1 MNTSIFRSHG
11 ALRAVLAAVAALLLA
26 AGCGG
31 GGGGDNMPAPQGRA
45 FTEGTITGFGSII
58 VNGIRFDESTAQVI
72 DDDGEA
78 HDRNELKLGM
88 SVQVVSSGIDRRSL
102 SANASRVRFG
112 AEIVGPVSA
121 ISAGTTPKTLTVLD
135 QIVEIGATTV
145 FDDLPNGFASIKV
158 NDVLEV
164 HALFN
169 SATGHYLAKRIEP
182 KPGAAV
188 FKLRGIV
195 ADLNAGARTFK
206 IGGALIDFSGIAAAN
221 LPSNLANGLRVR
233 VLLNTVKNASGAW
246 VATAIRAEQREMED
260 KDEAEVEGIIT
271 AFTSTASFSVNGLP
285 VDASKA
291 AFPDGTAGVVLG
303 ARVEVEGAIAN
314 GVLVATKV
322 ELEDENDDKNKDR
335 NELNG
340 TISALNTPAKTFVV
354 RGVTVHY
361 SATTVFEDGVEA
373 NLANGRQ
380 VEVKGTLSADG
391 MRVEASRIEFKQPS
405 TPVMGM

>member
-1 MNTSIFRSHG
+1 MSTSIFRSHG
-11 ALRAVLAAVAALLLA
+11 ALRAALAAVAGLLLA

-31 GGGGDNMPAPQGRA
+31 GGDNMPASQPASQGRA

-58 VNGIRFDESTAQVI
+58 VNGIRFDESSAQVI
-72 DDDGEA
+72 DDDDQA
-78 HDRNELKLGM
+78 HDRNDLKLGM
-88 SVQVVSSGIDRRSL
+88 TVQVVSSGIDRGSN
-102 SANASRVRFG
+102 SAKASRVRFG

-121 ISAGTTPKTLTVLD
+121 ISAATTPKTLTVLD
-135 QIVEIGATTV
+135 QIVEISATTV
-145 FDDLPNGFASIKV
+145 FDDLPNGFNSIKV
-158 NDVLEV
+158 NDVLEI
-164 HALFN
+164 HALLDTT
-169 SATGHYLAKRIEP
+169 TGRYLAKRIEP
-182 KPGAAV
+182 KPGATV

-206 IGGALIDFSGIAAAN
+206 IGGALIDFSGIAAAD
-221 LPSNLANGLRVR
+221 LPLNFANGLKVRVR
-233 VLLNTVKNASGAW
+233 LNTVKNGSGAW

-260 KDEAEVEGIIT
+260 RDEAEVEGIIT
-271 AFTSTASFSVNGLP
+271 AFTSTTSFSVNGLP
-285 VDASKA
+285 VNASNA

-303 ARVEVEGAIAN
+303 ARIEVEGAIVN

-322 ELEDENDDKNKDR
+322 ELEDDKNEDR

-340 TISALNTPAKTFVV
+340 TISALNTTAKTFVV

-361 SATTVFEDGVEA
+361 SATTVFDDGVEA

-391 MRVEASRIEFKQPS
+391 MRGEASRIEFKS
-405 TPVMGM
+405 

>member
-31 GGGGDNMPAPQGRA
+31 GGDDMSAPQSAPQGRA

-72 DDDGEA
+72 DDDDEA
-78 HDRNELKLGM
+78 HDRNELRLGM
-88 SVQVVSSGIDRRSL
+88 SVQVVSSGIDRRSM
-102 SANASRVRFG
+102 SAQASRVRFG
-112 AEIVGPVSA
+112 AQIVGPVSA

-135 QIVEIGATTV
+135 QIVEISATTV
-145 FDDLPNGFASIKV
+145 FDDLPNGFDSIKV
-158 NDVLEV
+158 GDVLEV
-164 HALFN
+164 HAQFN

-182 KPGAAV
+182 KPGAPV

-195 ADLNAGARTFK
+195 ADLNAGARTFR
-206 IGGALIDFSGIAAAN
+206 IGGALIDFSGIAAAD
-221 LPSNLANGLRVR
+221 LPGNFANGLKVRVR
-233 VLLNTVKNASGAW
+233 LNTVKNGSGAW
-246 VATAIRAEQREMED
+246 VAIAIRAKQREMED

-271 AFTSTASFSVNGLP
+271 AFTSPASFSVNGLP

-322 ELEDENDDKNKDR
+322 ELEDENDDRNKER

-391 MRVEASRIEFKQPS
+391 MRVEASRIEFKS
-405 TPVMGM
+405 

>member
-1 MNTSIFRSHG
+1 MSTSIFRSHG
-11 ALRAVLAAVAALLLA
+11 ALRAAPAVVAGLLLA
-26 AGCGG
+26 VGCG

-58 VNGIRFDESTAQVI
+58 VNGFRFDESTAQVI
-72 DDDGEA
+72 DDDDVA

-88 SVQVVSSGIDRRSL
+88 SVQVVSSGIDRGSN
-102 SANASRVRFG
+102 SAKASRVRFG
-112 AEIVGPVSA
+112 AAIVGPVSA
-121 ISAGTTPKTLTVLD
+121 ISAATTPKTLTVLD

-158 NDVLEV
+158 NDVLEI
-164 HALFN
+164 HALLDTT
-169 SATGHYLAKRIEP
+169 SGHYLAKRIEP
-182 KPGAAV
+182 EPGATV

-195 ADLNAGARTFK
+195 ADLNAGAKTFK
-206 IGGALIDFSGIAAAN
+206 IGGALIDFSGIAVAD
-221 LPSNLANGLRVR
+221 LPPNFANGLRVR
-233 VLLNTVKNASGAW
+233 VRLNTVKNSSGAW
-246 VATAIRAEQREMED
+246 VAIAIRAEQREMED

-285 VDASKA
+285 VNASNA
-291 AFPDGTAGVVLG
+291 AFPDGMAGIVLG
-303 ARVEVEGAIAN
+303 ARVEVEGAIVS

-322 ELEDENDDKNKDR
+322 GLDDDKNEDR

-340 TISALNTPAKTFVV
+340 TISALNTATKTFVV

-361 SATTVFEDGVEA
+361 GATTRFDDGVEA

-380 VEVKGTLSADG
+380 VDVKGALSADG
-391 MRVEASRIEFKQPS
+391 MRVEASRIEFKQTQAS
-405 TPVMGM
+405 TPVMG